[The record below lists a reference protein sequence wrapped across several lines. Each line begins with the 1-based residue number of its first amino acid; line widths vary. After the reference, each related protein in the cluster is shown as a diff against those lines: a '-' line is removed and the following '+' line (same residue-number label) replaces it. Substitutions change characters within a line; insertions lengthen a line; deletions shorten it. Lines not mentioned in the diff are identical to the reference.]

1 MKYPKRSQYTYAKSP
16 YRVRN
21 WPEYEAGLRRRGDL
35 TIWLSEDAIKTW
47 RAPSSGEPGGQRV
60 YANIAIET
68 ALTIRMVFH
77 LPLRQTEGFLRSL
90 ADHLQVDL
98 PVPDHTT
105 LSRRTRRLGAI
116 PFYTGAGDRPVH
128 VLIDSTGLRIHVGHL
143 RKPPKHRAWRKLHVA
158 VDARTGEIVA
168 SALTSRRVR
177 DGAQAPTLLGQID
190 QRVAS
195 VSADSAYDTERV
207 YEAAHAQGDGRAV
220 RVCIPPGR
228 NAQLSPRPSAALKE
242 RNRNVRAINKLGR
255 REWPKRSG
263 YSRRAMVE
271 KHDLSIQDDHRP
283 SHDESHVGG
292 ATGGGATRLPG
303 PQHHDSSRHA
313 RQLPSGVTPSRGRG
327 TFPVAPSHAPRPSQ
341 DRISQR
347 IAGQISNSPPTAS
360 DQTGLRRIRPF
371 RRRHRCRRT
380 QTPSSRSWRVS
391 VSFPETRHHEY
402 LRVVRLSRLHLAEH
416 SCARLQR

>member
-1 MKYPKRSQYTYAKSP
+1 
-16 YRVRN
+16 
-21 WPEYEAGLRRRGDL
+21 
-35 TIWLSEDAIKTW
+35 
-47 RAPSSGEPGGQRV
+47 
-60 YANIAIET
+60 
-68 ALTIRMVFH
+68 MVFH

-90 ADHLQVDL
+90 ADKLHVDL

-242 RNRNVRAINKLGR
+242 RNRNVRSINKLGR
-255 REWPKRSG
+255 REWPKRTG

-271 KHDLSIQDDHRP
+271 NTIYRYKTIIGRAMTSRTL
-283 SHDESHVGG
+283 VGQRVEVRL
-292 ATGGGATRLPG
+292 ACQVLNTMTRLGMP
-303 PQHHDSSRHA
+303 DSYR
-313 RQLPSGVTPSRGRG
+313 
-327 TFPVAPSHAPRPSQ
+327 VA
-341 DRISQR
+341 
-347 IAGQISNSPPTAS
+347 
-360 DQTGLRRIRPF
+360 
-371 RRRHRCRRT
+371 
-380 QTPSSRSWRVS
+380 
-391 VSFPETRHHEY
+391 
-402 LRVVRLSRLHLAEH
+402 
-416 SCARLQR
+416 

>member
-35 TIWLSEDAIKTW
+35 NIWLSEDAIKTW

-242 RNRNVRAINKLGR
+242 RNRNVRSINRLGR
-255 REWPKRSG
+255 REWPTRSG
-263 YSRRAMVE
+263 YSRRHGRE
-271 KHDLSIQDDHRP
+271 HDLSIQDNHRP

-303 PQHHDSSRHA
+303 PQHHDPSRHA
-313 RQLPSGVTPSRGRG
+313 RQLPSGVTLFRG
-327 TFPVAPSHAPRPSQ
+327 TG
-341 DRISQR
+341 D
-347 IAGQISNSPPTAS
+347 
-360 DQTGLRRIRPF
+360 L
-371 RRRHRCRRT
+371 
-380 QTPSSRSWRVS
+380 SRSSEPCTNAPLGWDR
-391 VSFPETRHHEY
+391 
-402 LRVVRLSRLHLAEH
+402 
-416 SCARLQR
+416 

>member
-1 MKYPKRSQYTYAKSP
+1 MKYPKRSQYKYAKSP

-90 ADHLQVDL
+90 ADKLHVDL

-207 YEAAHAQGDGRAV
+207 YEAAHAQSGRA
-220 RVCIPPGR
+220 
-228 NAQLSPRPSAALKE
+228 SRPSVHSTWTQRPAESKTVGCVEGEEPE
-242 RNRNVRAINKLGR
+242 RPLDQQTRPPRVAQANRLQPARHGR
-255 REWPKRSG
+255 E
-263 YSRRAMVE
+263 
-271 KHDLSIQDDHRP
+271 HDLSVQDDHRP
-283 SHDESHVGG
+283 SHDESHVGR
-292 ATGGGATRLPG
+292 ATRGGATRLPG
-303 PQHHDSSRHA
+303 SQHDDPARHA
-313 RQLPSGVTPSRGRG
+313 RQLPSGVTPSRGTGDLSRNSEPC
-327 TFPVAPSHAPRPSQ
+327 TNACSSSELRASPEPRAHSDASITMSCSQ
-341 DRISQR
+341 TTLQ
-347 IAGQISNSPPTAS
+347 AT
-360 DQTGLRRIRPF
+360 
-371 RRRHRCRRT
+371 
-380 QTPSSRSWRVS
+380 
-391 VSFPETRHHEY
+391 
-402 LRVVRLSRLHLAEH
+402 RLS
-416 SCARLQR
+416 SSF